1 MTWTNP
7 APMIYGAALTST
19 QLNAA
24 ANVSGS
30 FAYNPINGTVLN
42 AGTNTL
48 SVIFTP
54 TDTVDYSSATNTVSL
69 VVSQAPLTVT
79 AANTSRLYAAANPV
93 FTGTIRVLTNGDNIT
108 AAYSCSAT
116 ASSPAGT
123 YSIVPSL
130 VDPNN
135 RQTNYTVSLVS
146 GTLTVGQAT
155 PIMTW
160 TNPAPIIYGA
170 ALTSTQLNAT
180 ANVPGRFAYNPTNG
194 AALNA
199 GTNGLSVIFTPTDTV
214 DYSSATNTVG
224 LVVSQASLTVTAAN
238 ASRLY
243 GAANPVF
250 TGTITGLT
258 NGDNITAAYS
268 CSATT
273 SSPVGTYSIV
283 PSLVDLNNR
292 QTNYTV
298 SLVSGTLTVGQAT
311 PIITWTNPAPIIYGA
326 ALTSTQLNATANVP
340 GSFAYNPTYGTVLN
354 SGTNILS
361 VIFTPSDTV
370 DYSSATNTVSLVI
383 NFIPTY
389 LLHIDVSNISSAGAQ
404 LTMSAIPGQVYEVQ
418 ASTNL
423 VDWVNL
429 KTVTADSSG
438 IIQVLDTSAK
448 DCPQRFYRAM
458 TQ

>member
-1 MTWTNP
+1 
-7 APMIYGAALTST
+7 
-19 QLNAA
+19 
-24 ANVSGS
+24 
-30 FAYNPINGTVLN
+30 
-42 AGTNTL
+42 
-48 SVIFTP
+48 
-54 TDTVDYSSATNTVSL
+54 
-69 VVSQAPLTVT
+69 
-79 AANTSRLYAAANPV
+79 
-93 FTGTIRVLTNGDNIT
+93 
-108 AAYSCSAT
+108 
-116 ASSPAGT
+116 
-123 YSIVPSL
+123 